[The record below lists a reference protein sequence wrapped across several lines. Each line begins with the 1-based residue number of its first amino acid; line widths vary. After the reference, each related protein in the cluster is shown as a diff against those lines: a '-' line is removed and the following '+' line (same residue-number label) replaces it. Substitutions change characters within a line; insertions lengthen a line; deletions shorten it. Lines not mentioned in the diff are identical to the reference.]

1 MEVTNIKIKDIQ
13 DIDISFSFFHYTNK
27 NNIESI
33 DINGLLPKIGDSA
46 TGIEMSEKTFFA
58 IGPKGVF
65 SIFDS
70 WIKWLMA
77 KRLIDLPGQKADI
90 PFYRFCTFIMRLPL
104 IHYFVGPVVYL
115 VVRLE
120 FNFKPFK
127 IKSFKI
133 MKDILDNSCFL
144 LLDLEEEVDFSY
156 KDIDEVKAQRFNRKL
171 LKTVYSKQIKIN
183 SKKMDY
189 WNMHTFSNKSISPNK
204 ISLLKLNN
212 SYCCTDILVWM
223 IHNTKLDLKVL
234 SPYLC
239 EFLDYYKLL
248 D

>member
-1 MEVTNIKIKDIQ
+1 MI
-13 DIDISFSFFHYTNK
+13 
-27 NNIESI
+27 
-33 DINGLLPKIGDSA
+33 
-46 TGIEMSEKTFFA
+46 
-58 IGPKGVF
+58 
-65 SIFDS
+65 
-70 WIKWLMA
+70 
-77 KRLIDLPGQKADI
+77 
-90 PFYRFCTFIMRLPL
+90 
-104 IHYFVGPVVYL
+104 
-115 VVRLE
+115 
-120 FNFKPFK
+120 
-127 IKSFKI
+127 
-133 MKDILDNSCFL
+133 L